1 MLQESTVIRSQSGNQ
16 ASSHIVH
23 AMMHFLLAVR
33 YRRNVVLV
41 ALLVAGMLGGLYYAT
56 ATRYY
61 AAGAQIILMGA
72 GGSGDAVTSSPDG
85 VQQRNSI
92 PTFESLFSTAIVLQ
106 GALQYL
112 HDADR
117 IDVAGYPE
125 EAQAALLGRN
135 LSINTLRGT
144 NIIEIEY
151 RSKDPKAAVA
161 VVYAIVKSYKEF
173 LEQLHLETTA
183 ELIEV
188 FTDMKNE
195 VAADLKAKQAEL
207 HEKQRQ
213 MSDMGIRSG
222 EGIVVHPA
230 IERALALNKARI
242 GATEEKAGL
251 GASLVAIQTTI
262 RSGGDLRQH
271 LMSVAN
277 VVGKEFLLNSVGLN
291 GNQSYA
297 LAMIERQLL
306 EDRAELEA
314 MQQDFG
320 PNHTRVLA
328 KWNQIEMTRTYL
340 MEYQQRTIQRL
351 AELQSNELGP
361 MLESMVRSKLDEVIE
376 FEASLQR
383 EYKLAESE
391 AVELAGQLTDV
402 QTLEDDVKWARKMKE
417 ELVMRI
423 SAIDLN
429 QDNGEVRMQ
438 MTRNPIEPGGP
449 ISPNLKRMIMMSL
462 LGGLAVGLMLVYVF
476 DTLDDRFR
484 SVEEMEAQLSVS
496 VLTMVRQLPALDAIG
511 AEALQMH
518 VTPNATEC
526 EAFRTLRTAMELAE
540 TDLRR
545 IVISSAE
552 PGDGKTTVLANLA
565 VSYAQSHKKTLLID
579 ADLRRPGLTSMMGMR
594 GVEGLSSIIGGS
606 DDVTTMAMDHI
617 RASGVEGLDIL
628 GSGPRPSNPA
638 EMLADRRFGE
648 LLAWA
653 ETVYDQILID
663 SPPAL
668 ATSDTAV
675 IGRLVDGVIMVVQPD
690 KNRRRL
696 VIRAADSFA
705 TLKIPLLG
713 VVVNRVGAEGDRGY
727 YEYGGGY
734 GYGGDYAAEETQ
746 PDADEYTEHE
756 EVTPD
761 ANSSSRIAWDET
773 GRAGEVTPKRV
784 A

>member
-1 MLQESTVIRSQSGNQ
+1 MLQESTVIRSQSSNQTGNQ

-33 YRRNVVLV
+33 YRRNLVLV

-61 AAGAQIILMGA
+61 AAGAQIFIM
-72 GGSGDAVTSSPDG
+72 GSGTDGRAVTGTPDG
-85 VQQRNSI
+85 VRQHNSM
-92 PTFESLFSTAIVLQ
+92 PTFESLFSTATVLQ

-112 HDADR
+112 QDADR

-135 LSINTLRGT
+135 LSTTTLRGT

-161 VVYAIVKSYKEF
+161 VVYAIVKSYEEF
-173 LEQLHLETTA
+173 LKRTHKGSTA
-183 ELIEV
+183 ELIDV
-188 FTDMKNE
+188 FTLMKNE
-195 VAADLKAKQAEL
+195 VGVDLSTKQDEL
-207 HEKQRQ
+207 EEKRRQ
-213 MSDMGIRSG
+213 ICDMGIRNG
-222 EGIVVHPA
+222 EGVVHPA
-230 IERALALNKARI
+230 VERALALNKAIIEAKDDR
-242 GATEEKAGL
+242 AQLE
-251 GASLVAIQTTI
+251 SSQVAIETAI
-262 RSGGDLRQH
+262 RTGADLRQH
-271 LMSVAN
+271 LMTVAD

-306 EDRAELEA
+306 EDQAELEA

-320 PNHTRVLA
+320 PNHAAVLA
-328 KWNQIEMTRTYL
+328 KWNQIELTRKYL
-340 MEYQQRTIQRL
+340 MEAPQRITQRL
-351 AELQSNELGP
+351 AELQNNELGP
-361 MLESMVRSKLDEVIE
+361 MLLSMVRSKLIEVAE
-376 FEASLQR
+376 YEAALQK
-383 EYKLAESE
+383 EYELAESV
-391 AVELAGQLTDV
+391 AVNLNGQLTEV
-402 QTLEDDVKWARKMKE
+402 ESLEAEVGWARKMKE

-423 SAIDLN
+423 GAIDLN
-429 QDNGEVRMQ
+429 SDGGEVRMA
-438 MTRNPIEPGGP
+438 MVRDPIEPGGP
-449 ISPNLKRMIMMSL
+449 ISPNLKRAIMMSL
-462 LGGLAVGLMLVYVF
+462 LGGMAVGLMLVYVF

-484 SVEEMEAQLSVS
+484 SIEEMEAQLRVS
-496 VLTMVRQLPALDAIG
+496 VLTMVRQLPVLDAVG

-518 VTPNATEC
+518 MTPNATEC

-540 TDLRR
+540 TDVRH
-545 IVISSAE
+545 IVVSSAE

-565 VSYAQSHKKTLLID
+565 VSYAQSNKKTLLID
-579 ADLRRPGLTSMMGMR
+579 ADLRRPGLTALMGMR
-594 GVEGLSSIIGGS
+594 GIEGLSSIIGGT
-606 DDVTTMAMDHI
+606 DDVVTMATHHI
-617 RASGVEGLDIL
+617 RASGVEGLDVL
-628 GSGPRPSNPA
+628 GSGPRPTNPA
-638 EMLADRRFGE
+638 EMLADRRFAE

-653 ETVYDQILID
+653 ETAYDHILID

-675 IGRLVDGVIMVVQPD
+675 IGRLVDGVVMVVQPD

-713 VVVNRVGAEGDRGY
+713 VVVNRVGTEGDRGY
-727 YEYGGGY
+727 YGYSGGY
-734 GYGGDYAAEETQ
+734 GYGAEYGGEELEPGET
-746 PDADEYTEHE
+746 EYE
-756 EVTPD
+756 EVATD
-761 ANSSSRIAWDET
+761 AISSNRIAWDET
-773 GRAGEVTPKRV
+773 RRDAEIVPKRV